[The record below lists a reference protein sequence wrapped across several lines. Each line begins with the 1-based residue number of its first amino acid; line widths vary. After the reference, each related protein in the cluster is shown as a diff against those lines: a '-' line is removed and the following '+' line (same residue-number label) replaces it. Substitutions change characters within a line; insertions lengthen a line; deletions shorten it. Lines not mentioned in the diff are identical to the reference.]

1 MSNDELY
8 FYSIW
13 TRDIFHGKLN
23 YEPLTLFATANFP
36 ITQNLVLTNPYPL
49 TNTFAVKGKLG
60 CIQQPK
66 ALKASIYNWEF
77 QKKWLRAVQ
86 FSKGGSLEPF
96 KRVTSWIFT
105 ENNPEDECVAT
116 DGDEHGD
123 TEEHG
128 PHPLHQTPA
137 HVPGVPPRGVRAL
150 RLHVVIARIQPAT
163 KYLKELI

>member
-1 MSNDELY
+1 MNPWHFSRETQL
-8 FYSIW
+8 W
-13 TRDIFHGKLN
+13 TF
-23 YEPLTLFATANFP
+23 
-36 ITQNLVLTNPYPL
+36 NLVCNSQFSYHTKSCFDKSLSPYKHICCKRK
-49 TNTFAVKGKLG
+49 TRMYSTTKGSESPN
-60 CIQQPK
+60 IP
-66 ALKASIYNWEF
+66 IYNWEF